1 MSHSTDLFAPAALG
15 PLALPNRLV
24 MAPLTRNRAEADGT
38 PTPLM
43 ATYYAQRASA
53 GLIVAEAATPN
64 AVGQTY
70 PNITAIHTPRHVTGW
85 RQVTDAVR
93 DAGGRMFLQL
103 QHGGRVGH
111 PATSGLTPVAPSPV
125 PLPETIFTPGGH
137 RPAVVPREMTAE
149 DIRRTVADFA
159 RAARN
164 ALDAGFEGVEVH
176 SANGHLLHQFLAA
189 NTNRR
194 TDGYGGP
201 VAARIRFTAEV
212 TEAVAAEIGA
222 ERVGLRVSPGNTV
235 NGIAEGET
243 EEIYPALVERLGG
256 LGLAYLH
263 LVHADPDAPVYR
275 KIRAGWPGV
284 LIANPVLGEELSAD
298 GVLRASERLLAA
310 GADLIALGRPFLAN
324 PDLVARL
331 RLGAPLNQVRDR
343 YLMYVGGATGY
354 TDYTALG
361 DGTGETA
368 ETPGSAGSAG
378 SAGFSQPSSASS
390 VALDGPRVA

>member
-1 MSHSTDLFAPAALG
+1 MTQHTTALFEPARLPG
-15 PLALPNRLV
+15 LDLPNRLV

-43 ATYYAQRASA
+43 ATYYAQRACA
-53 GLIVAEAATPN
+53 GLIIAEASTPN

-70 PNITAIHTPRHVTGW
+70 PNITAVHSPAHVAGW
-85 RQVTDAVR
+85 RRVTDAVR

-111 PATSGLTPVAPSPV
+111 PETSGLTPVAPSPV
-125 PLPETIFTPGGH
+125 PLPETIFTPEGH
-137 RPAVVPREMTAE
+137 RSAVVPREMTAE
-149 DIRRTVADFA
+149 DIRTTIADFA

-176 SANGHLLHQFLAA
+176 SANGHLLHQFLAR
-189 NTNRR
+189 NTNLR

-201 VAARIRFTAEV
+201 VTARIRFTAEV

-235 NGIAEGET
+235 NGIEEGET

-263 LVHADPDAPVYR
+263 LGYADADTPVFR
-275 KIRAGWPGV
+275 KVRAGWPGV
-284 LIANPVLGEELSAD
+284 IVANPVLKEISTDA
-298 GVLRASERLLAA
+298 VHRASEALLAA

-324 PDLVARL
+324 PDLVTRL
-331 RLGAPLNQVRDR
+331 RHGAPLNAMRDR
-343 YLMYVGGATGY
+343 YFMYVGGATGY
-354 TDYTALG
+354 TDYPTLDA
-361 DGTGETA
+361 
-368 ETPGSAGSAG
+368 
-378 SAGFSQPSSASS
+378 QPSSDSI
-390 VALDGPRVA
+390 VALDGGRAA

>member
-1 MSHSTDLFAPAALG
+1 MTHTTELFEPARLG
-15 PLALPNRLV
+15 PVDLPNRLL

-43 ATYYAQRASA
+43 ATYYAQRATA
-53 GLIVAEAATPN
+53 GLIIAEASTPN

-70 PNITAIHTPRHVTGW
+70 PNITAVHAPRHVAGW
-85 RQVTDAVR
+85 RRVTDAVR
-93 DAGGRMFLQL
+93 EAGGRMFLQL

-125 PLPETIFTPGGH
+125 PLPGTVFTPDGH
-137 RPAVVPREMTAE
+137 RPAVVPREMTAA
-149 DIRRTVADFA
+149 DIRATVADFA

-176 SANGHLLHQFLAA
+176 SANGHLLHQFLAR

-201 VAARIRFTAEV
+201 AERRLRFTAEV

-222 ERVGLRVSPGNTV
+222 ERVGLRISPGNTV

-243 EEIYPALVERLGG
+243 EEIYPALAERLGG
-256 LGLAYLH
+256 LRPAYLH
-263 LVHADPDAPVYR
+263 LVSADPDAPVFGA
-275 KIRAGWPGV
+275 IRAAWPGTLV
-284 LIANPVLGEELSAD
+284 ANPVLEEMSA
-298 GVLRASERLLAA
+298 GAVHRASGRLLAA

-324 PDLVARL
+324 PDLVRRL

-343 YLMYVGGATGY
+343 YLMYVGGADGY
-354 TDYTALG
+354 TDYPTL
-361 DGTGETA
+361 DG
-368 ETPGSAGSAG
+368 
-378 SAGFSQPSSASS
+378 QPSRSS
-390 VALDGPRVA
+390 IVAFDGPRVA

>member
-1 MSHSTDLFAPAALG
+1 MTNTTKLLAPASLG
-15 PLALPNRLV
+15 PLTLPNRLL

-43 ATYYAQRASA
+43 AEYYAQRASA
-53 GLIVAEAATPN
+53 GLIIAEAATPN

-70 PNITAIHTPRHVTGW
+70 PNITAVHTPRHVAGW
-85 RQVTDAVR
+85 RLVTDAVR
-93 DAGGRMFLQL
+93 EAGGRMFLQL

-125 PLPETIFTPGGH
+125 PLPETIFTPDGH

-149 DIRRTVADFA
+149 DIRTTVADFA

-164 ALDAGFEGVEVH
+164 AMDAGFEGVEVH
-176 SANGHLLHQFLAA
+176 SANGHLLHQFLAR
-189 NTNRR
+189 NTNHR
-194 TDGYGGP
+194 TDGYGGSI
-201 VAARIRFTAEV
+201 AGRIRFTAEV

-222 ERVGLRVSPGNTV
+222 DRVGLRVSPGNTV

-243 EEIYPALVERLGG
+243 EEIYPALADRLGG

-263 LVHADPDAPVYR
+263 LVFADPDSPVFG
-275 KIRAGWPGV
+275 KIRAGWPGTLV
-284 LIANPVLGEELSAD
+284 ANPVLREMSGPAIEQ
-298 GVLRASERLLAA
+298 ASGRLLDA

-324 PDLVARL
+324 PDLVTRL

-354 TDYTALG
+354 TDYPTLA
-361 DGTGETA
+361 GTGA
-368 ETPGSAGSAG
+368 AA
-378 SAGFSQPSSASS
+378 QPSSDSI
-390 VALDGPRVA
+390 VAFDGPRVA

>member
-1 MSHSTDLFAPAALG
+1 MTNSADLFAPASLG

-43 ATYYAQRASA
+43 ATHYAQRASA
-53 GLIVAEAATPN
+53 GLIIAEAATPN

-70 PNITAIHTPRHVTGW
+70 PNITAVHSARHVAGW

-93 DAGGRMFLQL
+93 RAGGRMFLQL

-125 PLPETIFTPGGH
+125 PLPETIFTPEGH
-137 RPAVVPREMTAE
+137 RPSVVPREMTGE
-149 DIRRTVADFA
+149 DIRATVSDFA

-194 TDGYGGP
+194 TDGYGGSL
-201 VAARIRFTAEV
+201 AGRLRFTVEV

-243 EEIYPALVERLGG
+243 EEIYPALAERLGG

-263 LVHADPDAPVYR
+263 LVYADPHAPVFGS
-275 KIRAGWPGV
+275 IRAGWPGV
-284 LIANPVLGEELSAD
+284 LIANPVLDATPSAD
-298 GVLRASERLLAA
+298 SVHRASARLLEA

-324 PDLVARL
+324 PDLVRRL
-331 RLGAPLNQVRDR
+331 RLGAPLNPVRDR

-354 TDYTALG
+354 TDYPALPEGTA
-361 DGTGETA
+361 
-368 ETPGSAGSAG
+368 
-378 SAGFSQPSSASS
+378 QPSSSS
-390 VALDGPRVA
+390 SDALDGPRVA

>member
-1 MSHSTDLFAPAALG
+1 MTQHTTALFEPARLPG
-15 PLALPNRLV
+15 LDLPNRLV

-53 GLIVAEAATPN
+53 GLIIAEASTPN
-64 AVGQTY
+64 PVGQTY
-70 PNITAIHTPRHVTGW
+70 PNITAVHSPAHVAGW

-125 PLPETIFTPGGH
+125 ALPETIFTPEGH

-149 DIRRTVADFA
+149 DIRTTVADFA
-159 RAARN
+159 KAARN
-164 ALDAGFEGVEVH
+164 AIDAGFEGVEVH

-189 NTNRR
+189 NTNLR

-201 VAARIRFTAEV
+201 VADRIRFTAEV

-222 ERVGLRVSPGNTV
+222 GRVGLRISPGNTV

-243 EEIYPALVERLGG
+243 EELYPALAERLGG

-263 LVHADPDAPVYR
+263 LGYADPETPVYR
-275 KIRAGWPGV
+275 KMRAAWPGV
-284 LIANPVLGEELSAD
+284 IIANPVLEEISTE
-298 GVLRASERLLAA
+298 GVRRASEALLAA

-324 PDLVARL
+324 PDLVTRL
-331 RLGAPLNQVRDR
+331 RLGAPLNEMRDR
-343 YLMYVGGATGY
+343 YFMYVGGAAGY
-354 TDYTALG
+354 TDYPAL
-361 DGTGETA
+361 DA
-368 ETPGSAGSAG
+368 
-378 SAGFSQPSSASS
+378 QPSSDSI
-390 VALDGPRVA
+390 VALDAGRVA

>member
-1 MSHSTDLFAPAALG
+1 MTQHTTALFEPARLPG
-15 PLALPNRLV
+15 LDLPNRLV

-53 GLIVAEAATPN
+53 GLIIAEASTPN
-64 AVGQTY
+64 PVGQTY
-70 PNITAIHTPRHVTGW
+70 PNVTAVHSPAHVAGW

-125 PLPETIFTPGGH
+125 ALPETIFTPEGH

-149 DIRRTVADFA
+149 DIRTTVADFA
-159 RAARN
+159 KAARN
-164 ALDAGFEGVEVH
+164 AIDAGFEGVEVH

-189 NTNRR
+189 NTNLR

-243 EEIYPALVERLGG
+243 EELYPALAERLGG
-256 LGLAYLH
+256 LGLAFLH
-263 LVHADPDAPVYR
+263 LGYADPGATVFR
-275 KIRAGWPGV
+275 KVRAAWPGV
-284 LIANPVLGEELSAD
+284 IIANPVLREVTTE
-298 GVLRASERLLAA
+298 GVRRASEALLAA

-324 PDLVARL
+324 PDLVTRL
-331 RLGAPLNQVRDR
+331 RLGAPLNEMRDR
-343 YLMYVGGATGY
+343 YFMYVGGAAGY
-354 TDYTALG
+354 TDYPAL
-361 DGTGETA
+361 ET
-368 ETPGSAGSAG
+368 
-378 SAGFSQPSSASS
+378 QPPSASGS
-390 VALDGPRVA
+390 SSDSIVALDGDRVA

>member
-1 MSHSTDLFAPAALG
+1 MTQHTTALFEPARLPG
-15 PLALPNRLV
+15 LDLPNRLV

-53 GLIVAEAATPN
+53 GLIIAEAATPN

-70 PNITAIHTPRHVTGW
+70 PNITAVHSPAHVAGW

-93 DAGGRMFLQL
+93 EAGGRMFLQL

-125 PLPETIFTPGGH
+125 PLPETIFTPEGH

-149 DIRRTVADFA
+149 DIRTTVADFA
-159 RAARN
+159 KAARN

-176 SANGHLLHQFLAA
+176 SANGHLLHQFLSR
-189 NTNRR
+189 NTHLR

-235 NGIAEGET
+235 NGIEEGET
-243 EEIYPALVERLGG
+243 EEIYPALAERLGG

-263 LVHADPDAPVYR
+263 LGYADPDTPVFR
-275 KIRAGWPGV
+275 KVRAGWPGV
-284 LIANPVLGEELSAD
+284 IVANPVLKEISTDA
-298 GVLRASERLLAA
+298 VHRASGALLAA

-331 RLGAPLNQVRDR
+331 RLGAPLNEMRDR
-343 YLMYVGGATGY
+343 YFMYVGGATGY
-354 TDYTALG
+354 TDYPALG
-361 DGTGETA
+361 A
-368 ETPGSAGSAG
+368 
-378 SAGFSQPSSASS
+378 QPSSESS
-390 VALDGPRVA
+390 DSIVALDGDRVA

>member
-1 MSHSTDLFAPAALG
+1 MTQHTTALFAPARLPG
-15 PLALPNRLV
+15 LELPNRLV

-53 GLIVAEAATPN
+53 GLIIAEAATPN

-70 PNITAIHTPRHVTGW
+70 PNITAVHSPAHVAGW

-93 DAGGRMFLQL
+93 GAGGRMFLQL

-125 PLPETIFTPGGH
+125 PLPETIFTPEGH

-149 DIRRTVADFA
+149 DIRATLADFA
-159 RAARN
+159 KAARN
-164 ALDAGFEGVEVH
+164 AIDAGFEGVEVH

-189 NTNRR
+189 NTNLR
-194 TDGYGGP
+194 TDGYGGSI
-201 VAARIRFTAEV
+201 AARIRFTAEV
-212 TEAVAAEIGA
+212 TEAVAARIGA
-222 ERVGLRVSPGNTV
+222 GRVGLRISPGNTV

-243 EEIYPALVERLGG
+243 QELYPALAERLGG

-263 LVHADPDAPVYR
+263 LGYADPETPVFR
-275 KIRAGWPGV
+275 RVRAAWPGV
-284 LIANPVLGEELSAD
+284 IVANPVLREISTE
-298 GVLRASERLLAA
+298 GVHRASEALLAA

-324 PDLVARL
+324 PDLVTRL
-331 RLGAPLNQVRDR
+331 RLGAPLNEMRDR
-343 YLMYVGGATGY
+343 YFMYVGGATGY
-354 TDYTALG
+354 TDYPALG
-361 DGTGETA
+361 A
-368 ETPGSAGSAG
+368 
-378 SAGFSQPSSASS
+378 QPADASS
-390 VALDGPRVA
+390 DSIVALDGGRVA

>member
-1 MSHSTDLFAPAALG
+1 MTQHTTALFEPARLPG
-15 PLALPNRLV
+15 LDLPNRLV

-53 GLIVAEAATPN
+53 GLIIAEASTPN
-64 AVGQTY
+64 PVGQTY
-70 PNITAIHTPRHVTGW
+70 PNITAVHSPAHVAGW

-93 DAGGRMFLQL
+93 EAGGRMFLQL

-125 PLPETIFTPGGH
+125 ALPETIFTPEGH

-149 DIRRTVADFA
+149 DIRTTVADFA
-159 RAARN
+159 KAARN
-164 ALDAGFEGVEVH
+164 AVEAGFEGVEVH

-189 NTNRR
+189 NTNLR
-194 TDGYGGP
+194 TDGYGGQ

-243 EEIYPALVERLGG
+243 EELYPALAERLGG

-263 LVHADPDAPVYR
+263 LGYADPQAPVFR
-275 KIRAGWPGV
+275 RVRAAWPGV
-284 LIANPVLGEELSAD
+284 IIANPVLKEVTTDAVHRE
-298 GVLRASERLLAA
+298 SEALLAA

-324 PDLVARL
+324 PDLVTRL
-331 RLGAPLNQVRDR
+331 RLGAPLNELRDR
-343 YLMYVGGATGY
+343 YFMYVGGAAGY
-354 TDYTALG
+354 TDYPAL
-361 DGTGETA
+361 DKTDT
-368 ETPGSAGSAG
+368 
-378 SAGFSQPSSASS
+378 QPSRASS
-390 VALDGPRVA
+390 DSIVALDGDRVA

>member
-1 MSHSTDLFAPAALG
+1 MTQYTTALFEPARLSG
-15 PLALPNRLV
+15 LDLPNRLV

-53 GLIVAEAATPN
+53 GLIIAEAATPN

-70 PNITAIHTPRHVTGW
+70 PNITAVHSQAHVAGW

-125 PLPETIFTPGGH
+125 PLPETIFTPEGH

-149 DIRRTVADFA
+149 DIRITVADFA

-164 ALDAGFEGVEVH
+164 AIDAGFEGVEVH
-176 SANGHLLHQFLAA
+176 SANGHLLHQFLAR
-189 NTNRR
+189 NTNLR

-222 ERVGLRVSPGNTV
+222 DRVGLRVSPGNTV
-235 NGIAEGET
+235 NGIDEGET

-263 LVHADPDAPVYR
+263 LVRSDPDTAVFR
-275 KIRAGWPGV
+275 KVRAAWPGV
-284 LIANPVLGEELSAD
+284 LIGNPVLKEMSPRE
-298 GVLRASERLLAA
+298 VLASSEALLAA

-324 PDLVARL
+324 PDLVTRL
-331 RLGAPLNQVRDR
+331 RLGAPLNEMRDR
-343 YLMYVGGATGY
+343 YFMYVGGATGY
-354 TDYTALG
+354 TDYPAL
-361 DGTGETA
+361 DA
-368 ETPGSAGSAG
+368 
-378 SAGFSQPSSASS
+378 QPSSESS
-390 VALDGPRVA
+390 DSIVALDGDRVA

>member
-1 MSHSTDLFAPAALG
+1 MTHTTELFEPARLG
-15 PLALPNRLV
+15 PVDLPNRLL

-53 GLIVAEAATPN
+53 GLIIAEASTPN

-70 PNITAIHTPRHVTGW
+70 PNITAVHGPRHVAGW
-85 RQVTDAVR
+85 RRVTDAVR
-93 DAGGRMFLQL
+93 EADGRMFLQL

-125 PLPETIFTPGGH
+125 PLPGTIFTPDGH
-137 RPAVVPREMTAE
+137 RPAVVPREMTAA
-149 DIRRTVADFA
+149 DIRATVADFA

-176 SANGHLLHQFLAA
+176 SANGHLLHQFLAR

-201 VAARIRFTAEV
+201 VERRLRFTTEV
-212 TEAVAAEIGA
+212 TGAVAAEIGA

-243 EEIYPALVERLGG
+243 EEIYPALAERLGG

-263 LVHADPDAPVYR
+263 LVSADPDAPVFGG
-275 KIRAGWPGV
+275 IRAAWPGTLV
-284 LIANPVLGEELSAD
+284 ANPVLEEMSSDA
-298 GVLRASERLLAA
+298 VHRASGRLLAA

-324 PDLVARL
+324 PDLVRRL

-343 YLMYVGGATGY
+343 YLMYVGGADGY
-354 TDYTALG
+354 TDYPAL
-361 DGTGETA
+361 DG
-368 ETPGSAGSAG
+368 
-378 SAGFSQPSSASS
+378 QPSSSS
-390 VALDGPRVA
+390 IVAFDGPRVA